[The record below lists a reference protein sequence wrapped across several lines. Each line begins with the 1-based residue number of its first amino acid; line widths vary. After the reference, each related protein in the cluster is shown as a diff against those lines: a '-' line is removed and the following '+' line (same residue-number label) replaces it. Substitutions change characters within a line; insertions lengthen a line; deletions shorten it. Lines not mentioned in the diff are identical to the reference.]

1 MKNANLPVTERL
13 LKPEI
18 NATLSD
24 GTLTY
29 PKKENKKSISS
40 ITAIGKIKAMFI
52 IL

>member
-1 MKNANLPVTERL
+1 MKNASLPVTERL

-18 NATLSD
+18 NATLSE

-29 PKKENKKSISS
+29 PKKENKKSTSS
-40 ITAIGKIKAMFI
+40 TAAMGKIIAMFI